1 MRQWLKLL
9 LALLFSVS
17 TPCLA
22 SQEALITL
30 DPTDYVGISFW
41 TISMAM
47 IAATLFFL
55 IESFRMPSKWRTS
68 LVIGGLVTLV
78 AGVHYFYMREVWVIT
93 QSTPIVLRYVDWIIT
108 VPLQMIEFY
117 FILTA
122 VASVS
127 FWIFWRLL
135 LGSIVMLLAGYLG
148 EIAAVD
154 PWIGFVVGML
164 AWFFIIYEIF
174 LGEAAQSASI
184 YASRSVQT
192 AFHAMRLIVTIGWA
206 IYPLGYV
213 VGYLVPVVNDEALN
227 IIYNIADFINKI
239 AFVAVIW
246 VAADKQLKQDEAPTR
261 D

>member
-1 MRQWLKLL
+1 MPSFLKYLFLL
-9 LALLFSVS
+9 LVVS
-17 TPCLA
+17 TPCFA
-22 SQEALITL
+22 RQEAMITL

-47 IAATLFFL
+47 IASTVFFL
-55 IESFRMPSKWRTS
+55 MESLRMPSKWRTS

-78 AGVHYFYMREVWVIT
+78 AGVHYFYMRDVWVLYQT
-93 QSTPIVLRYVDWIIT
+93 TPIVFRYVDWIIT

-117 FILTA
+117 FILIAAT
-122 VASVS
+122 SVS

-135 LGSIVMLLAGYLG
+135 LGSVVMLLAGYLG
-148 EIAAVD
+148 EIGAVD
-154 PWIGFVVGML
+154 PWGGFVVGML

-174 LGEAAQSASI
+174 LGEAARSASTHGDKTLN
-184 YASRSVQT
+184 T

-227 IIYNIADFINKI
+227 IIYNIADFVNKI

-246 VAADKQLKQDEAPTR
+246 VAADKQLKQETASLT
-261 D
+261 